1 MEAWRHRVRIYL
13 IDNEF
18 IDWTTRNLKEW
29 NRSFEKHISFVAVEN
44 KQIVGFGDIDKT
56 SYLDRLFVLPDY
68 QRMGIGTAIC
78 IKLEEAVQVTIV
90 THASISAKSFF
101 EKRGYR
107 VVKEQK
113 VERQG
118 VFLTN
123 FVMEYRYRL
132 ESDDSLFLWRKT
144 GYDLIEHCSYIL
156 SFSNLDKTPE
166 LAGVETSK
174 LKVLWSL
181 QIKLVTL
188 IARCHAWFVPWM
200 AGRAIS
206 FSVMV
211 EMRIGFQIFSFLRNL
226 FITLMTDQAVL
237 LSDRGRSVAGHV
249 ASLTRNF
256 PSKMTVCRVRLSK
269 NNRGGERG

>member
-1 MEAWRHRVRIYL
+1 MFLIRKYQASDCAELAELFYTTVHTANAKDYSKEQLDAWAPL
-13 IDNEF
+13 
-18 IDWTTRNLKEW
+18 TRNLKEW

-113 VERQG
+113 VEWQG

-132 ESDDSLFLWRKT
+132 ESDDSLFL
-144 GYDLIEHCSYIL
+144 
-156 SFSNLDKTPE
+156 
-166 LAGVETSK
+166 
-174 LKVLWSL
+174 
-181 QIKLVTL
+181 
-188 IARCHAWFVPWM
+188 
-200 AGRAIS
+200 
-206 FSVMV
+206 
-211 EMRIGFQIFSFLRNL
+211 
-226 FITLMTDQAVL
+226 
-237 LSDRGRSVAGHV
+237 
-249 ASLTRNF
+249 
-256 PSKMTVCRVRLSK
+256 
-269 NNRGGERG
+269 